1 MLENIQKKLSDTATI
16 MLEDAGIFREYTDG
30 DLFDA
35 ALVFSTVLFSH
46 TFKAHKDFI
55 SKEQMEMLA
64 HEAGESIRQTIL
76 VFTKKDMH
84 EVAKNLIDKK

>member
-1 MLENIQKKLSDTATI
+1 MLETIQKKLSDTATT
-16 MLEDAGIFREYTDG
+16 MLVDSGIFREYTDG

-35 ALVFSTVLFSH
+35 ALVFSTVLLSH

-84 EVAKNLIDKK
+84 QVAQDLKNK